1 MQDPREPDFSS
12 SRDLERNASG
22 SSNADQSATE
32 DSEEHE
38 YDGDENEG
46 SSDDTGSDSQ
56 DASDEGDTDEDDG
69 SPEEAWNP
77 VVTFAESRTTNSP
90 SRLAGVTS
98 VADRLNRSPSI
109 SSQHGHSHHHR
120 RARPLRMQLGQPH
133 TTRSNP
139 ALERLR
145 LDLQN
150 TLESVPGP
158 PPPNTHSGAIPEA
171 ARSREASGSFSP
183 RSGSL
188 QPDEL
193 AMPPLSNIAAHWR
206 ATASNY
212 DTAHPAD
219 SHDRRHTNPR
229 WDYESSDDE
238 STQAI
243 SRLAG
248 VDMSVIDTGR
258 PLRGRT
264 MSAHA
269 PLDQLSASPDDVF
282 GSTDRIHHLP
292 RVATMT
298 SAKEKNGGDMETG
311 LDDLPPMRLG
321 REITNDLRNI
331 QLTFSNQPPA
341 REHSANPLKHLIRSR
356 HNFRAL
362 VTYGGYLFPINILL
376 NVILLG
382 RGWLEFGVPDENG
395 KRPTVDNPM
404 GYLVTSVISL
414 ALIVCSG
421 VCFILRCVEFDVV
434 ITTMTSIVANFVN
447 AVLILAIAIMYMKI
461 ERPKHPEARLT
472 GEYYCSYAGAMVALI
487 NALLLLLDVLITPG
501 FRYRGSGMSR
511 QQRLLQFNIIIVVVW
526 IGIGG
531 YAWSKIENWDTISSV
546 MFCMVS
552 ITTIGFGN
560 KSPTKTYSRVLQ
572 LFYGPLG
579 ILMFGLMLLHTRNVI
594 IQITKSKFSQAK
606 RGLEAR
612 RKRIEQDATISHVKR
627 RLAARPEQRSWHSV
641 VTEFL
646 SRVFLPHERRARI
659 GIPHW
664 LRKKL
669 EEEDDEKDESQTR
682 HSDNEPSDRRHS
694 KLPDRHSGLEEGGGG
709 SRQSVALPD
718 MSADDTRHTD
728 MVVGDNAGVH
738 SSRAH
743 QAPFPMARSYTT
755 ASRLSQI
762 REAISRPGLMGR
774 IRRRVG
780 TDGRRRASDD
790 KGSDGDLNIGSDEE
804 DDDNVQGTG
813 GVLEVQASRGSRKTS
828 RQINREASRA
838 SGVSSKSGGRGKL
851 KGKGKKR
858 GGIRDITKQLW
869 VALFIN
875 ICFWLASAAIF
886 YAFERKHWTYFD
898 AMYFCYVAFTTI
910 GYGDVVPTTTE
921 GELAF
926 ICLCFVA
933 VGLETF
939 LVVSAVSY
947 FSDLLGRLMR
957 RTKVQ
962 GRIEK
967 RRRSLVAYEIRR
979 HIKHPNY
986 NPFSQGEDDRLMQE
1000 GITSLKRAVTNVGK
1014 FFRGQKSLK
1023 SVFKRR
1029 RADDQQRQRDET
1041 LTEVFVRQATGMGGF
1056 RAAEWQPPSPHASL
1070 ASAVSLPSVLG
1081 ELPPVVN
1088 VQVRDSL
1095 PPELAGGSSGTLP
1108 PHTS

>member
-1 MQDPREPDFSS
+1 SHFMLNSQEPDQDS
-12 SRDLERNASG
+12 SRDLERNAPDSSDSG
-22 SSNADQSATE
+22 QSATE

-38 YDGDENEG
+38 YDGDENED
-46 SSDDTGSDSQ
+46 SSDDSDGDSQ
-56 DASDEGDTDEDDG
+56 GLSDEGDTGEHNG

-77 VVTFAESRTTNSP
+77 VVTFAESRTTNSS
-90 SRLAGVTS
+90 SRRTDAAGIAS
-98 VADRLNRSPSI
+98 GSNPSPSI
-109 SSQHGHSHHHR
+109 SSQQAQSHRHR
-120 RARPLRMQLGQPH
+120 RPRPLRMRLGKPH

-139 ALERLR
+139 ALEKLR

-150 TLESVPGP
+150 TLEPVPVP
-158 PPPNTHSGAIPEA
+158 PPPSRTQSSAIPQTT
-171 ARSREASGSFSP
+171 RGREAGGLLGS
-183 RSGSL
+183 RNGSL
-188 QPDEL
+188 PPDGL
-193 AMPPLSNIAAHWR
+193 ALPPLSNIAAHWR
-206 ATASNY
+206 AATIDFDDIHSAG
-212 DTAHPAD
+212 
-219 SHDRRHTNPR
+219 SHDCRYRGSR
-229 WDYESSDDE
+229 WSSETSDGE

-258 PLRGRT
+258 SHRVRT

-269 PLDQLSASPDDVF
+269 RLDHSSTSPDD
-282 GSTDRIHHLP
+282 GSGSADHMHHLP
-292 RVATMT
+292 RIATMT
-298 SAKEKNGGDMETG
+298 SAKERDGGDMETG

-331 QLTFSNQPPA
+331 QLTFSNQPPEA
-341 REHSANPLKHLIRSR
+341 ERAPNPLKHLIRSR

-376 NVILLG
+376 NVILLD
-382 RGWLEFGVPDENG
+382 RGWLEYGVPGENG
-395 KRPTVDNPM
+395 RRPTLDNPV
-404 GYLVTSVISL
+404 GYLITSVISL
-414 ALIVCSG
+414 VLIVCSG

-447 AVLILAIAIMYMKI
+447 AVLTLAIAIMYLKI
-461 ERPKHPEARLT
+461 EKPRHPEARLT
-472 GEYYCSYAGAMVALI
+472 GEYYCSYAGALVALV
-487 NALLLLLDVLITPG
+487 NALLLLLDVLVTPG

-511 QQRLLQFNIIIVVVW
+511 QQRLLQFNIIVVVVW

-560 KSPTKTYSRVLQ
+560 KSPTKTYSRILQ

-594 IQITKSKFSQAK
+594 IQITRSKFSRAK

-612 RKRIEQDATISHVKR
+612 RKRIEQDATLSHVKR

-646 SRVFLPHERRARI
+646 SRVFLPYERRARI
-659 GIPHW
+659 GIPQW

-669 EEEDDEKDESQTR
+669 DEEDDDEKDESLTR
-682 HSDNEPSDRRHS
+682 NSDIERSDRRRS
-694 KLPDRHSGLEEGGGG
+694 TLLEAGDGGNRPSDSLPDL
-709 SRQSVALPD
+709 SVAD
-718 MSADDTRHTD
+718 TGHTDAIADDKDAEHN
-728 MVVGDNAGVH
+728 GSGNQPPH
-738 SSRAH
+738 
-743 QAPFPMARSYTT
+743 PMARSYTT

-762 REAISRPGLMGR
+762 REAISRPGILGR
-774 IRRRVG
+774 LRQRVG
-780 TDGRRRASDD
+780 SDGRRRASDD
-790 KGSDGDLNIGSDEE
+790 KGPNGDRITSSDEE
-804 DDDNVQGTG
+804 EYDYVQGAN
-813 GVLEVQASRGSRKTS
+813 GVLVVKPSRGSRRTS
-828 RQINREASRA
+828 RQINREASRG
-838 SGVSSKSGGRGKL
+838 SGVSSKTGSRSKS
-851 KGKGKKR
+851 KDKRKQR
-858 GGIRDITKQLW
+858 GGFRDITKQLW
-869 VALFIN
+869 VALFLN
-875 ICFWLASAAIF
+875 ICFWLSSAAIF
-886 YAFERKHWTYFD
+886 YAFERKHWSYFD

-910 GYGDVVPTTTE
+910 GYGDIVPQTTE

-947 FSDLLGRLMR
+947 FSDLLGRLMS

-962 GRIEK
+962 RRIEK

-986 NPFSQGEDDRLMQE
+986 NPFSHGEDDRLVQE
-1000 GITSLKRAVTNVGK
+1000 GITSLKRAAINVSK

-1023 SVFKRR
+1023 NMFKRR
-1029 RADDQQRQRDET
+1029 GADDQQRQRDET

-1056 RAAEWQPPSPHASL
+1056 NPAEWQPPSPHASL
-1070 ASAVSLPSVLG
+1070 ASSVSPPSVLG
-1081 ELPPVVN
+1081 GPPVVN
-1088 VQVRDSL
+1088 VQVRDSP
-1095 PPELAGGSSGTLP
+1095 PPE
-1108 PHTS
+1108 